1 MSELEDCYI
10 RLERIG
16 KSFVEKNVG
25 NLNPREAWAVAISKA
40 TSTAEGH
47 ELAQRILQLQ
57 GERVMRAQYAPVL
70 KRMGLDMGISKKN
83 EDVFAAMDRAAI
95 TARRRLITKDEDVEE
110 DEWSSQFEDAEE
122 DELRDEL
129 RRLQDREKELTM
141 LIRERHFAGRR
152 Y

>member
-16 KSFVEKNVG
+16 KSFVEKNVS
-25 NLNPREAWAVAISKA
+25 NLNPKEAWSVAISKA

-47 ELAQRILQLQ
+47 ELSKRIIQLQ
-57 GERVMRAQYAPVL
+57 GERSVRAQYAPIM
-70 KRMGLDMGISKKN
+70 KRMGLDVGISKKN

-129 RRLQDREKELTM
+129 RRLQERERELTM
-141 LIRERHFAGRR
+141 MIREKHFSGRR